1 MLIRNATQAD
11 WQDIVS
17 IYSRA
22 RQYMRDTGNPNQW
35 KNTSPTDEQLQKD
48 IANGSLYIA
57 LEDCTIHGV
66 FAMIPG
72 PDPTYAKIDGCWLNE
87 TPYMAIHRVASAGIR
102 KGMLTE
108 FLSFA
113 LQHHSNLR
121 IDTHQDNRIM
131 QHLLEKKGFIRCGI
145 IYLANGDPRIA
156 YQYIK
161 EGC

>member
-1 MLIRNATQAD
+1 MLIRNATQPD
-11 WQDIVS
+11 WQDILS
-17 IYSRA
+17 IYRRA

-35 KNTSPTDEQLQKD
+35 KNISPTEEQLMLD
-48 IANGSLYIA
+48 IKNGNLYVA
-57 LEDCTIHGV
+57 QEGSTLHGV

-72 PDPTYAKIDGCWLNE
+72 PDPTYAQIDGRWLNNDSY
-87 TPYMAIHRVASAGIR
+87 TAIHRVASAGIK
-102 KGMLTE
+102 KGMLAV

-113 LQHHSNLR
+113 LQQHSNLR

-131 QHLLEKKGFIRCGI
+131 QHLLEKHGFIRCGI

-156 YQYIK
+156 YQYVK